1 LALLLVQAC
10 VQCGEQERIS
20 DKLRPLWKSC
30 FLTFINYEKEAIVNA
45 YTFKKNSN
53 VLLFNFYT
61 FLLIFK
67 KRLLSCI
74 NSVNV
79 RACHSMYFLGIQN
92 LFYLLMTII
101 KVHVF

>member
-1 LALLLVQAC
+1 MYNVENKRKLVINLGHSGNLVFLLSF
-10 VQCGEQERIS
+10 IS
-20 DKLRPLWKSC
+20 H
-30 FLTFINYEKEAIVNA
+30 EKEAIVNA

-67 KRLLSCI
+67 QRLLSWI

-79 RACHSMYFLGIQN
+79 RACHSIYLLGIQN
-92 LFYLLMTII
+92 LFLFTNDYN
-101 KVHVF
+101 